1 MKKYIAAFLV
11 MLMMAIMVPVAVSA
25 QSYYYKRV
33 YSNGRYHYVRVY
45 KKRSFYKRHRKVVNT
60 AIGTGAGLAIGG
72 LIGGK
77 KGAGI
82 GAIVGAGGSTIYNIK
97 TKKKRRN

>member
-1 MKKYIAAFLV
+1 MKKYIAAIIMMVMMAV
-11 MLMMAIMVPVAVSA
+11 MLPLAANA

-33 YSNGRYHYVRVY
+33 YRNGHYETVRVY

-60 AIGTGAGLAIGG
+60 AVGTGAGLVLGG

-82 GAIVGAGGSTIYNIK
+82 GAIVGAGGSTIYNVK
-97 TKKKRRN
+97 TRKKRRY